1 VIVLQIGVAQPTTTR
16 RIMKSIP
23 STDLRRLTTAE
34 FARMSRSLQL
44 TLLIIRRAQLASRK
58 VIAAT
63 PNWRAYGKTHSRD
76 VRST

>member
-1 VIVLQIGVAQPTTTR
+1 
-16 RIMKSIP
+16 MKSIP
-23 STDLRRLTTAE
+23 SMDLRRLTTAE

-63 PNWRAYGKTHSRD
+63 PNWSNYGKATSRD

>member
-1 VIVLQIGVAQPTTTR
+1 
-16 RIMKSIP
+16 MKSIP
-23 STDLRRLTTAE
+23 SMDLRRLTTAE

-63 PNWRAYGKTHSRD
+63 PNWSEYGKATSRD